1 MNLSNPIYHDAD
13 KAREHLEALLW
24 ADGPVCPHCQT
35 RDRASKIKGGRKG
48 LYFCNA
54 CRQQFTVT
62 VGTVFE
68 RSKIP
73 LNKWV
78 LATHIMSAS
87 KTGVSAHQLH
97 RMLDITYKS
106 AWFLCHRIRE
116 AMCGTN
122 KSPMGGE
129 GEQVQ
134 SDETYFGNSS
144 KRAKGYKKGHS
155 FKSGIFGL
163 VDPGTGEA
171 RAYHMKDGANARD
184 VRDVLVRNAS
194 RESELHTD
202 ESPLYTRVGEEFDG
216 HETVKH
222 TGREYVRTKFYWQDG
237 EPKTEK
243 VHTNN
248 VENYF
253 GVFKRGM
260 RGTYIHCG
268 EQHLQRYLNEFSFRY
283 THRSGLGYSD
293 GERTALMLKRIEGK
307 RLTYR

>member
-35 RDRASKIKGGRKG
+35 RDRASKIKGGRAG

-78 LATHIMSAS
+78 LASHIMSAS

-106 AWFLCHRIRE
+106 AWFMCHRVRE
-116 AMCGTN
+116 AMKDTG
-122 KSPMGGE
+122 KAPMGGE

-134 SDETYFGNSS
+134 SDETYFGKSS
-144 KRAKGYKKGHS
+144 KRAKSYKKGHS
-155 FKSGIFGL
+155 HKMKIVALVEPKSGQ
-163 VDPGTGEA
+163 A
-171 RAYHMKDGANARD
+171 RAFRVSKIDYIRVRKHVVANIDRKST
-184 VRDVLVRNAS
+184 LV
-194 RESELHTD
+194 TD
-202 ESPLYTRVGEEFDG
+202 DANLYRYIGEEFG
-216 HETVKH
+216 KHETINH
-222 TGREYVRTKFYWQDG
+222 TRREYVSKSGLT
-237 EPKTEK
+237 
-243 VHTNN
+243 TNN
-248 VENYF
+248 VENFF
-253 GVFKRGM
+253 GVFKRCM
-260 RGTYIHCG
+260 KAHIHV
-268 EQHLQRYLNEFSFRY
+268 EDQHLQRYLSEVTFRY
-283 THRSGLGYSD
+283 SNRKISD
-293 GERTALMLKRIEGK
+293 FERAEKALKGIEGK
-307 RLTYR
+307 RLTYRRIDQGYHA